1 MYWPVHIAG
10 DIYLLKM
17 GSALGAPTNA
27 IATLKVRD
35 WCLWADSVTIPQVRK
50 VAGQL
55 VRLGVNLIAVF
66 ALDKGCSQG

>member
-1 MYWPVHIAG
+1 
-10 DIYLLKM
+10 M

-35 WCLWADSVTIPQVRK
+35 WADSVTIPQVRK